1 MRRILVFALSLVVY
15 TSALPAAPRVQQL
28 PAAPNLPPAP
38 KSGFRAEFLH
48 DLDDVS
54 KKIVS
59 LAEAMP
65 AEKYNW
71 RPAPGVRSVSE
82 VFMHIAGANY
92 FLASFVG
99 MKMPSYDTSKFEKIG
114 EKPRVLEELRR
125 SFDHLRTAAL
135 IATDADLEKSI
146 KMFGNDTTERAAFV
160 TALNHLHEHLG
171 QAVAYARING
181 VVPPWSAK
189 E

>member
-1 MRRILVFALSLVVY
+1 MRRFALALSLVC
-15 TSALPAAPRVQQL
+15 SPALLAAPRGQQAPAAPTT
-28 PAAPNLPPAP
+28 PAPP

-48 DLDDVS
+48 DLDDVQ

-65 AEKYNW
+65 TDKYNW

-82 VFMHIAGANY
+82 VYMHIAGGNY

-99 MKMPSYDTSKFEKIG
+99 MKMPSYDTTKLEKIT

-146 KMFGNDTTERAAFV
+146 KMFGSDTTERAAFV

-171 QAVAYARING
+171 QAIAYARMTG
-181 VVPPWSAK
+181 VVPPWSGK

>member
-1 MRRILVFALSLVVY
+1 MRRAALVLSLVC
-15 TSALPAAPRVQQL
+15 TSALLAAARGQQAPAPANTPAP
-28 PAAPNLPPAP
+28 P

-48 DLDDVS
+48 DLDDVQ

-59 LAEAMP
+59 LADAMP

-82 VFMHIAGANY
+82 VYMHVAGGNY

-99 MKMPSYDTSKFEKIG
+99 MKMPDDTAKLEKIS

-125 SFDHLRTAAL
+125 SFDHLRRAAL
-135 IATDADLEKSI
+135 LATDADLEKSI
-146 KMFGNDTTERAAFV
+146 KMFGSDTTERAAFV

-171 QAVAYARING
+171 QAIAYARMNG
-181 VVPPWSAK
+181 VVPPWSGK

>member
-1 MRRILVFALSLVVY
+1 MRTLTTTLLLLMCTTPLAAARAAQQSTPSANSL
-15 TSALPAAPRVQQL
+15 A
-28 PAAPNLPPAP
+28 AP
-38 KSGFRAEFLH
+38 KSGFRAEFLQ
-48 DLDDVS
+48 DLDDVQ
-54 KKIVS
+54 KKILS

-65 AEKYNW
+65 AEKYAW

-82 VFMHIAGANY
+82 VYMHIAGGNY

-99 MKMPSYDTSKFEKIG
+99 MKPPSYDTSKLEKIT
-114 EKPRVLEELRR
+114 EKQRVLEEMRR

-135 IATDADLEKSI
+135 MASDADLDKSV
-146 KMFGNDTTERAAFV
+146 KMFGNDTTWRAAFV

-171 QAVAYARING
+171 QSIAYARVNG
-181 VVPPWSAK
+181 VVPPWSGK

>member
-1 MRRILVFALSLVVY
+1 MRRTLLAFSLACTTV
-15 TSALPAAPRVQQL
+15 LLAAPRGQQA
-28 PAAPNLPPAP
+28 PATANAPAPP

-48 DLDDVS
+48 DLDEVQ

-59 LAEAMP
+59 LADAMP
-65 AEKYNW
+65 AEKYKW

-82 VFMHIAGANY
+82 VYMHIAGGNY

-99 MKMPSYDTSKFEKIG
+99 MKMPSYDTTKLETIG
-114 EKPRVLEELRR
+114 EKPRVLEELKK

-146 KMFGNDTTERAAFV
+146 KMFGSDTTERAAFI

-171 QAVAYARING
+171 QSIAYARMNG
-181 VVPPWSAK
+181 VVPPWSGK

>member
-1 MRRILVFALSLVVY
+1 MRRAALALSLVC
-15 TSALPAAPRVQQL
+15 TSALLAAPRGQQA
-28 PAAPNLPPAP
+28 PAPANTPAPP

-48 DLDDVS
+48 DLDEVQ

-59 LAEAMP
+59 LADAMP

-71 RPAPGVRSVSE
+71 RPGPGVRSVSE
-82 VFMHIAGANY
+82 VYMHIAGGNY

-99 MKMPSYDTSKFEKIG
+99 MKMPAYDTTKLEKIS

-135 IATDADLEKSI
+135 LATDADLEKSI
-146 KMFGNDTTERAAFV
+146 KMFGSDTTERAAFV

-171 QAVAYARING
+171 QAIAYARMNG
-181 VVPPWSAK
+181 VVPPWSGK

>member
-1 MRRILVFALSLVVY
+1 MRRFVLTLSLVCS
-15 TSALPAAPRVQQL
+15 TALLAAPRGQQA
-28 PAAPNLPPAP
+28 PAPTATPAPP

-48 DLDDVS
+48 DLDDVQ

-59 LAEAMP
+59 LADAMP

-82 VFMHIAGANY
+82 VYMHIAGGNY

-99 MKMPSYDTSKFEKIG
+99 MKMPSDTTKLEKIT

-135 IATDADLEKSI
+135 LATDADLEKSI
-146 KMFGNDTTERAAFV
+146 KMFGSDTTERAAFV

-171 QAVAYARING
+171 QAIAYARMNG
-181 VVPPWSAK
+181 VVPPWSGK